1 MQHFKLLVELI
12 SKNEYAELRE
22 DLQMKLHDIP
32 KGGMLPQCA
41 GEHRLIVVLC
51 AGNAHGVGYS
61 SEGREVEYLLYKPWD
76 VIGGFTLCKSEHS
89 VFADSACTVMTF
101 SYEKLLTS
109 THALSRD
116 FLIALLEAL
125 SIKYA
130 ELQKR
135 TRCLTCSTLR
145 EKIFTYLSDLSTEK
159 EWFEVPLDRNAL
171 AAYLFCDRSALC
183 RELSKMK
190 KDGIITF
197 RKNRFCILL
206 SRIPKSD

>member
-1 MQHFKLLVELI
+1 MQHFELLVELI

-22 DLQMKLHDIP
+22 ALQIKMLDVP
-32 KGGMLPQCA
+32 KGGMLPQCT
-41 GEHRLIVVLC
+41 GEHGLVVVLC
-51 AGNAHGVGYS
+51 DGYAHGVGYS

-76 VIGGFTLCKSEHS
+76 VIGNIASHKNEYS

-101 SYEKLLTS
+101 SYEKLLAL
-109 THALSRD
+109 THELSGE
-116 FLIALLEAL
+116 FLIALIEAVSL
-125 SIKYA
+125 KYA

-145 EKIFTYLSDLSTEK
+145 EKIFTYLSDFAAEK
-159 EWFEVPLDRNAL
+159 EQFEIPLDRNAL

-190 KDGIITF
+190 KDGIIDF
-197 RKNRFCILL
+197 HKNRFRILL
-206 SRIPKSD
+206 SGIPKSD

>member
-12 SKNEYAELRE
+12 SKNEYAEFRE

-41 GEHRLIVVLC
+41 GNHGLVVVLC
-51 AGNAHGVGYS
+51 AGYAHGVGYS
-61 SEGREVEYLLYKPWD
+61 SEGREVDYLLYKPWD
-76 VIGGFTLCKSEHS
+76 VVGNIASCKNEYS
-89 VFADSACTVMTF
+89 VFADSACEVMTF
-101 SYEKLLTS
+101 SYEKLLVS
-109 THALSRD
+109 THELSGK
-116 FLIALLEAL
+116 FIIALIEAMT
-125 SIKYA
+125 IKYA

-135 TRCLTCSTLR
+135 MRCLTCSTLR
-145 EKIFTYLSDLSTEK
+145 EKIFVYLSDFSVEK
-159 EWFEVPLDRNAL
+159 DWFEIPLDRNAL

-206 SRIPKSD
+206 SGIPKSD